1 MGWGTQCIVNPI
13 KLLKIFILIL
23 FLYYYTDYLY
33 RFMGHNYANIRCKFR
48 GYVEGTYLQNA
59 TSVATYSKSGNI
71 FLCVIYFHKVFR
83 GHTDKLVHVAQ
94 ISDGRVCSCSLDA
107 NIRIWNIRSG
117 ACEQVL
123 SGHTLNSRWTVQV
136 MNGQLVSCSRD
147 KTIRFWDLKT
157 GKTVKTLTGHSDYV
171 RCLLL
176 LADDRIVSGSD
187 DHTMRVWG

>member
-1 MGWGTQCIVNPI
+1 MRSFLQTICTASWDKTVRIFDANSGANLKVLIFGACICSQSKNPSI
-13 KLLKIFILIL
+13 NLNFPT
-23 FLYYYTDYLY
+23 FP
-33 RFMGHNYANIRCKFR
+33 
-48 GYVEGTYLQNA
+48 
-59 TSVATYSKSGNI
+59 
-71 FLCVIYFHKVFR
+71 KVFT
-83 GHTDKLVHVAQ
+83 GHSDKVVHVSQ
-94 ISDGRVCSCSLDA
+94 ISDGRICSCALDA

-117 ACEQVL
+117 VCEQLL

-157 GKTVKTLTGHSDYV
+157 SKTVKTLTGHSDYV